1 MLNESEFRQSDVSG
15 EKEVG
20 LYLDEKFYKIYT
32 NDFKRITDFESQVN
46 GIDTTFVFNNKKIIC
61 DEKVALNYINR
72 PLNTFAMELMFKN
85 RIGECN
91 VGWFLDKEKLTTHY
105 LLCYITKCN
114 VDKYPKKCDINE
126 MEIILVSK
134 VSLLEF
140 LNRSGFSH
148 SELMDKALKIYEG
161 EDSYFGNMY
170 RNGYKFSK
178 SEKFVESPVNVLIR
192 KEVLIE
198 NSIKHIFIS

>member
-91 VGWFLDKEKLTTHY
+91 VGWFIDKDKITTYY
-105 LLCYITKCN
+105 LLCYITKCD
-114 VDKYPKKCDINE
+114 VDKFPKKCDIKE
-126 MEIILVSK
+126 MEIILVSRN
-134 VSLLEF
+134 SLLEF
-140 LNRSGFSH
+140 LNRSGLGYD
-148 SELMDKALKIYEG
+148 ELLNKALNIYN
-161 EDSYFGNMY
+161 GNIY
-170 RNGYKFSK
+170 LNGYKFSK
-178 SEKFVESPVNVLIR
+178 SEKFVESPVNILIS
-192 KEVLIE
+192 KDILIE
-198 NSIKHIFIS
+198 NSLKHILI